1 MPVFEGLLALPRTN
15 EIVLDLLFIMATWH
29 TYAKLRLHTTGS
41 LEAFKATRQELG
53 QALRLFNSDVCG
65 LYTTRE
71 LPRETA
77 ARERR
82 EARAVQKAIEQ
93 GRPPPAKSTDSTQK
107 AVAFPMNTF
116 KLHGTTHLPED
127 ICVYG
132 TSDNYSTQTV
142 SSLGFNIM
150 FPYLMSCANRAS
162 WSTVQ
167 LSASMPVQTSR
178 TRLWVRS
185 LSIRIELP
193 TYVRS
198 VHELMPL
205 CRLTPILI

>member
-1 MPVFEGLLALPRTN
+1 MPVFEGLLALPCTN
-15 EIVLDLLFIMATWH
+15 EFVLDLLFIMATWP

-53 QALRLFNSDVCG
+53 QALRLFNSDVCR

-93 GRPPPAKSTDSTQK
+93 GQLPPAKSIDSTQK

-132 TSDNYSTQTV
+132 TSDNYSTHTV
-142 SSLGFNIM
+142 CSLEFIIM
-150 FPYLMSCANRAS
+150 FSCLMSWANRAS
-162 WSTVQ
+162 WSTVPS
-167 LSASMPVQTSR
+167 SASMPVQTNKSNSF
-178 TRLWVRS
+178 VGQ
-185 LSIRIELP
+185 IAQ
-193 TYVRS
+193 
-198 VHELMPL
+198 HQN
-205 CRLTPILI
+205 